1 MILHDAPE
9 TFLELVNAT
18 ASYIGVPAVYVEK
31 DYWVTLVL
39 KRLHQSEHK
48 HDIVFKGGTALS
60 KAHKLIERFSEDIDL
75 AARANDLGD
84 LRRKQLIRNTETAM
98 TQDLTYQGAHAMES
112 KGSRFRK
119 TAHAFPTLTD
129 ASKLGQVS
137 DIILVEI
144 NAFTDP
150 EPAELMPVGTLIQEF
165 LHSSKRHDLIDQY
178 ELTSF
183 DVLVLCVERTLCE
196 KMMGLVRAGYED
208 DATDDNK

>member
-1 MILHDAPE
+1 MMRPRRFSNWSTPRQDTLA
-9 TFLELVNAT
+9 FLR
-18 ASYIGVPAVYVEK
+18 SI
-31 DYWVTLVL
+31 
-39 KRLHQSEHK
+39 HK

-84 LRRKQLIRNTETAM
+84 LRRKRLIKNTETAM

-137 DIILVEI
+137 DII
-144 NAFTDP
+144 FYP
-150 EPAELMPVGTLIQEF
+150 
-165 LHSSKRHDLIDQY
+165 
-178 ELTSF
+178 
-183 DVLVLCVERTLCE
+183 C
-196 KMMGLVRAGYED
+196 
-208 DATDDNK
+208 